1 MSRNWLIFFGLV
13 FVLSAQAADVKAS
26 DLLAVRSAGKKL
38 LPLQTKMGP
47 VSPGDW
53 LASHPEPGQKFDE
66 YLASNPNRPNAQCTT
81 IYIQPIGEFTAP
93 QKRLLDDTVEVMSVF
108 FGVAVKTLVQL
119 PLELIPA
126 SARRVHP
133 SWGVPQTLTGYVL
146 NEVLMPHRPKD
157 AVAVLALTTS
167 DLWPGENW
175 NFVFGQASLE
185 ARVGVWSLARFGDPE
200 KDYAQTLRRT
210 LATATHET
218 GHMLGIP
225 HCIAFECGMNGSNSL
240 PEYDRRLLGFC
251 SECEQKV
258 WWACGVDPVKRYK
271 ALSEFSEKRKL
282 EREARE
288 WRAAHAALKSQP

>member
-1 MSRNWLIFFGLV
+1 MSRNWLIFLGMV
-13 FVLSAQAADVKAS
+13 FVLGAQAADVKAP
-26 DLLAVRSAGKKL
+26 DLLAIRSAGKKL

-53 LASHPEPGQKFDE
+53 LASHPEPGQTFDA
-66 YLASNPNRPNAQCTT
+66 YLASNPNRPNAERTT

-93 QKRLLDDTVEVMSVF
+93 QKRLLDDTVEVMGVF
-108 FGVAVKTLVQL
+108 FGVPVKTLERL

-126 SARRVHP
+126 RARRVHP
-133 SWGVPQTLTGYVL
+133 SWGVPQILTTYVL
-146 NEVLMPHRPKD
+146 NDVLMSRRPKD

-167 DLWPGENW
+167 DLWPGEGW

-225 HCIAFECGMNGSNSL
+225 HCIAFECGMPSMWPVSWVAVASV
-240 PEYDRRLLGFC
+240 RRRVC
-251 SECEQKV
+251 V
-258 WWACGVDPVKRYK
+258 
-271 ALSEFSEKRKL
+271 
-282 EREARE
+282 
-288 WRAAHAALKSQP
+288 